1 MMSEGVYSV
10 KLWLVRH
17 GETEANVAGL
27 YSGHA
32 PTPLTERGMMQA
44 RTLGQLLQAVTFD
57 RVLCSELER
66 THITADLLLGTR
78 HIPRQIVPELNE
90 MFFGDWEM
98 RHHRDLQL
106 EDAENYAAWCADWQH
121 AAPTNGESFQH
132 FAHRVRTFAEKLTH
146 HPQPDHL
153 LIVGHKGGL
162 SLLIAMLLKLPAE
175 AMWHFPVAHGT
186 WSELELHADFATL
199 RVLNSQARWQKE
211 EEFRA
216 DH

>member
-1 MMSEGVYSV
+1 M

-32 PTPLTERGMMQA
+32 PTPLTGRGMMQA
-44 RTLGQLLQAVTFD
+44 QTLGQLLQAVPFD

-66 THITADLLLGTR
+66 THITADLMLGTR
-78 HIPRQIVPELNE
+78 NIPRQIVPGLNE
-90 MFFGDWEM
+90 MFFGDWEL
-98 RHHRDLQL
+98 RHHRDLRL

-121 AAPTNGESFQH
+121 AAPTNGENFQH
-132 FAHRVRTFAEKLTH
+132 FAHRIRSFAENLTRS
-146 HPQPDHL
+146 PQPDHL

-162 SLLIAMLLKLPAE
+162 SLLIALLLKLPAE
-175 AMWHFPVAHGT
+175 AMWHFPVTHGA

-199 RVLNSQARWQKE
+199 RVLNSQARWQKA

>member
-1 MMSEGVYSV
+1 V

-44 RTLGQLLQAVTFD
+44 QTLGQLLQAVTFD

-66 THITADLLLGTR
+66 TPSPTCCSAT
-78 HIPRQIVPELNE
+78 HIPAIVPELNE

-132 FAHRVRTFAEKLTH
+132 FAHRVRTFA
-146 HPQPDHL
+146 
-153 LIVGHKGGL
+153 G
-162 SLLIAMLLKLPAE
+162 S
-175 AMWHFPVAHGT
+175 
-186 WSELELHADFATL
+186 
-199 RVLNSQARWQKE
+199 
-211 EEFRA
+211 
-216 DH
+216 

>member
-66 THITADLLLGTR
+66 THITADLLRERYRGRVGLVMLTFIDVANAVLFVALLYGGLRLMQMAATQMTPGLG
-78 HIPRQIVPELNE
+78 ISKSWI
-90 MFFGDWEM
+90 
-98 RHHRDLQL
+98 
-106 EDAENYAAWCADWQH
+106 YAALPLGSVLMLWELARLGVVRFRHPGATGRSD
-121 AAPTNGESFQH
+121 AP
-132 FAHRVRTFAEKLTH
+132 
-146 HPQPDHL
+146 
-153 LIVGHKGGL
+153 
-162 SLLIAMLLKLPAE
+162 
-175 AMWHFPVAHGT
+175 PV
-186 WSELELHADFATL
+186 L
-199 RVLNSQARWQKE
+199 
-211 EEFRA
+211 
-216 DH
+216 

>member
-1 MMSEGVYSV
+1 MR
-10 KLWLVRH
+10 LWLVRH

-32 PTPLTERGMMQA
+32 PTPLTEKGIAQA
-44 RTLGQLLQAVTFD
+44 QTLNNLLRNVPFD
-57 RVLCSELER
+57 NVFCSELER
-66 THITADLLLGTR
+66 ARHTARLVLHDRDVPQRLF
-78 HIPRQIVPELNE
+78 PELNE

-98 RHHRDLQL
+98 RHHRDLRL
-106 EDAENYAAWCADWQH
+106 EDAENYAAWCADWRH

-132 FAHRVRTFAEKLTH
+132 FTHRVRTFAEKLTH

-162 SLLIAMLLKLPAE
+162 SLLIALLLKLPAE

-199 RVLNSQARWQKE
+199 RVLNSQAVWQPQ
-211 EEFRA
+211 EEFPP

>member
-1 MMSEGVYSV
+1 
-10 KLWLVRH
+10 
-17 GETEANVAGL
+17 
-27 YSGHA
+27 
-32 PTPLTERGMMQA
+32 MQA

-98 RHHRDLQL
+98 RHHRDLQF

-146 HPQPDHL
+146 DPQPDHL

-162 SLLIAMLLKLPAE
+162 SLLIALLLKLPAE

>member
-1 MMSEGVYSV
+1 M

-121 AAPTNGESFQH
+121 AAPTNGESFQS
-132 FAHRVRTFAEKLTH
+132 FSRR
-146 HPQPDHL
+146 
-153 LIVGHKGGL
+153 
-162 SLLIAMLLKLPAE
+162 IAAFSE
-175 AMWHFPVAHGT
+175 ALAQ
-186 WSELELHADFATL
+186 ELDVS
-199 RVLNSQARWQKE
+199 R
-211 EEFRA
+211 
-216 DH
+216 

>member
-1 MMSEGVYSV
+1 M

-32 PTPLTERGMMQA
+32 PTPLTGRGMTQA
-44 RTLGQLLQAVTFD
+44 QTLGQLLQAVPFD
-57 RVLCSELER
+57 SVLCSELER
-66 THITADLLLGTR
+66 TQLTADLLLGAR
-78 HIPRQIVPELNE
+78 NIPRQIVPELNE

-98 RHHRDLQL
+98 RHHRDLQR

-121 AAPTNGESFQH
+121 AAPTNGESFPH
-132 FAHRVRTFAEKLTH
+132 FAHRIRTFAGKLTQH
-146 HPQPDHL
+146 SQPDHL

-162 SLLIAMLLKLPAE
+162 SLLIALLLKLPAE
-175 AMWHFPVAHGT
+175 TMWHFPVAHGA